1 MACALHLFLHLESVK
16 NCNVVAVAAT
26 VANAGDVVAA
36 SLGGTNVSHMF
47 LMKCVSIA
55 GRSGG
60 FHTVESAIE
69 CC

>member
-16 NCNVVAVAAT
+16 NCVVVAAT

-55 GRSGG
+55 VRSGE